1 MSMLPQ
7 WLEKH
12 LDRLPGTDRYLVAY
26 SGGRDSHVLLH
37 LLARRF
43 GKSSVPGLSAVHINH
58 GLQPEA
64 GKWAAHCLEVC
75 RKLDVPC
82 RTIEL
87 KLAPARG
94 ESPEAQAREAR
105 YQALESIIET
115 GDVLMTAHHQQ
126 DQAETVLLQLFRGA
140 GPAGLSAMPA
150 LSRFGRG
157 YMARPLLDAS
167 VADIDDYARREQLC
181 WIDDPTNQSFQYDRN
196 FIRNRII
203 PILSGRWPA
212 LARTI
217 SRSARH
223 CAESQELVDTIAAAD
238 LAEIRDSGTHTLA
251 LPGLLELASSRA
263 RAVLRAWIRNE
274 NFPLPGS
281 VQLERVLSEMTTA
294 GRDRNPLVQWPG
306 AEIRRFQDRL
316 YIMQP
321 MAPLNDDLSL
331 VWDGHTTLRLPAG
344 IGRLESCTGPG
355 GLSQAHWRTGVIRI
369 SFRVHRQQ
377 RIRIAGR
384 NHSTSFKNLF
394 QQFAVP
400 VWNRNRIPLV
410 YLDDEL
416 AAVADLCICE
426 PFAVPESE
434 QGIHINWI
442 R

>member
-1 MSMLPQ
+1 M
-7 WLEKH
+7 
-12 LDRLPGTDRYLVAY
+12 
-26 SGGRDSHVLLH
+26 
-37 LLARRF
+37 
-43 GKSSVPGLSAVHINH
+43 
-58 GLQPEA
+58 
-64 GKWAAHCLEVC
+64 
-75 RKLDVPC
+75 
-82 RTIEL
+82 
-87 KLAPARG
+87 
-94 ESPEAQAREAR
+94 
-105 YQALESIIET
+105 
-115 GDVLMTAHHQQ
+115 
-126 DQAETVLLQLFRGA
+126 
-140 GPAGLSAMPA
+140 
-150 LSRFGRG
+150 
-157 YMARPLLDAS
+157 
-167 VADIDDYARREQLC
+167 C